1 MSRHPARVSEV
12 ERRFALKVP
21 RNRNTLSVRLICD
34 EWETTISPCYAHVL
48 NMTSEMDTEQFFAHP
63 FCEAREFAVSEPG
76 GLASLGAELERGI
89 GAAYEPYATAG

>member
-1 MSRHPARVSEV
+1 
-12 ERRFALKVP
+12 
-21 RNRNTLSVRLICD
+21 
-34 EWETTISPCYAHVL
+34 
-48 NMTSEMDTEQFFAHP
+48 MTSEMDTEQFFAHL